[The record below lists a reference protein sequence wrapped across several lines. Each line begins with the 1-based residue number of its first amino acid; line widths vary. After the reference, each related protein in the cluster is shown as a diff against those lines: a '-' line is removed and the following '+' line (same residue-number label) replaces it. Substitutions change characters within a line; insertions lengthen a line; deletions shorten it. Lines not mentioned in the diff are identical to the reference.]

1 MTHMC
6 IRATTPVAESL
17 GYTPFVISDATATR
31 DLTVNGELIPAKQI
45 QETMLAELSVV
56 ARMVTANEFL
66 G

>member
-1 MTHMC
+1 MC

-17 GYTPFVISDATATR
+17 GYAPIVITDATATR